1 LQRYLLLLVV
11 ESVSESSLPLHC
23 SFMFPQIVFL
33 NFVAT
38 LTPIVPIII
47 DVRPSHGAH
56 GLGLGLFDL
65 LILLSFLVDVTQL
78 ESASP
83 YSGLHPHQ
91 CLHASHSHLG
101 LLSHIVSPHQC
112 LQPHQS
118 LQCSQCTPSLRM
130 QFIN

>member
-1 LQRYLLLLVV
+1 
-11 ESVSESSLPLHC
+11 
-23 SFMFPQIVFL
+23 MFPQIVFL

-47 DVRPSHGAH
+47 DGCPSNGAH
-56 GLGLGLFDL
+56 GHGFGLGLFHL
-65 LILLSFLVDVTQL
+65 LIVLSFVVDVTQL

-91 CLHASHSHLG
+91 CLHASHRHLG

-118 LQCSQCTPSLRM
+118 LQCSQCSSS
-130 QFIN
+130 